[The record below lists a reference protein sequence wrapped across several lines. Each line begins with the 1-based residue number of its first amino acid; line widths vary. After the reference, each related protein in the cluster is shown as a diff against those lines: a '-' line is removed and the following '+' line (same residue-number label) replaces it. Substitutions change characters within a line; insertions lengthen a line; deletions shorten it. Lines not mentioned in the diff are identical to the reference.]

1 VAETPYFKFRL
12 PADVLADLNALAA
25 SNGGNNTTAVKES
38 VQYWRVAV
46 EHAAGENA
54 RALKPAEWAALA
66 HLNDPD
72 PWPEGVGPA
81 DGPVCWSARLA
92 HELEGQWEGRACVL
106 PEHRKERAA
115 CRKLAEKIRLW
126 DLARGYALF
135 AALRHFWR
143 HPDSGVGG
151 GEWWH
156 PEVFMTPTG
165 ADPCRR

>member
-1 VAETPYFKFRL
+1 VAETPYYKFRL
-12 PADVLADLNALAA
+12 PADVVADMNSLAA

-46 EHAAGENA
+46 EHAAADNA
-54 RALKPAEWAALA
+54 RELKPAEWELLA
-66 HLNDPD
+66 HLNDP
-72 PWPEGVGPA
+72 A
-81 DGPVCWSARLA
+81 DVAEELTGGRAVYWSARLA
-92 HELEGQWEGRACVL
+92 HELEGQWEGRATVL
-106 PEHRKERAA
+106 PEHKRERAA

-151 GEWWH
+151 GGWWA
-156 PEVFMTPTG
+156 PEVWMTPTAKAG
-165 ADPCRR
+165 AG